1 MSYKFNSGS
10 LLALGSTTTLNDIF
24 SWSTS
29 ETILNSRRGN
39 NISGN
44 NGTIFEKKIFSKFF

>member
-10 LLALGSTTTLNDIF
+10 LSVLGSTTTLNDIF

-29 ETILNSRRGN
+29 ETILNSRRGVLY
-39 NISGN
+39 IYMYVYI
-44 NGTIFEKKIFSKFF
+44 TEAR